1 MWWETWI
8 GKNVYYLDD
17 IIIFGA
23 DFDTALQNLRE
34 IFESLK
40 VANLN
45 LKANKWFLFQTKIK
59 YLGHL
64 VSEERV
70 ECDPDKI
77 VDARD
82 WPEPKS
88 KTELKVTLVSV
99 DILENLLRIFPR

>member
-1 MWWETWI
+1 M
-8 GKNVYYLDD
+8 
-17 IIIFGA
+17 
-23 DFDTALQNLRE
+23 
-34 IFESLK
+34 
-40 VANLN
+40 
-45 LKANKWFLFQTKIK
+45 
-59 YLGHL
+59 
-64 VSEERV
+64 SEERV